1 MRCGARIGLYEKMS
15 LRRNKR
21 RGETTTHIRERREFC
36 VHAWVWGK
44 LFGWFF
50 FFLYS
55 VRRHARVAWRAHLV
69 SREEPRPWWEAL
81 VSSQRWGG
89 C

>member
-36 VHAWVWGK
+36 VHAWV
-44 LFGWFF
+44 
-50 FFLYS
+50 FL
-55 VRRHARVAWRAHLV
+55 
-69 SREEPRPWWEAL
+69 
-81 VSSQRWGG
+81 
-89 C
+89 